1 MNLVRLFRFIVFA
14 GLILME
20 VALIPINGK
29 AQSITRGEFR
39 LPHEVRWE
47 NSILPTGDYVYFV
60 DANQWP
66 AVVRVEQKGG
76 SFSAVFVAQGMVRP
90 VKHSDSGLS
99 MEDHGTGAH
108 VVSLYMRGEG
118 GELFFSEPD
127 PDVEKA
133 VDSSGSQDRGEGGE
147 SGPAVRKLGYLTILN
162 PNHEKLPVDAVEKV
176 YLRVCEAI
184 EREFNRPTP
193 IRPRLVVR
201 LGAADN
207 VLRYPMGEIQLKKWD
222 EYRFADAVLDLAMH
236 EILPPEERV
245 RLSNSAVHEAGST
258 VTVCEL
264 KGCSN

>member
-1 MNLVRLFRFIVFA
+1 MNLVRLFRFFVFA

-60 DANQWP
+60 DANKWP

-76 SFSAVFVAQGMVRP
+76 AFSAVFVAEGMVRP
-90 VKHSDSGLS
+90 VKHNDSGLS
-99 MEDHGTGAH
+99 MEDHGKGAH
-108 VVSLYMRGEG
+108 VVSLYMRGEA
-118 GELFFSEPD
+118 GELFFHEPD
-127 PDVEKA
+127 ADGEKPPDSE
-133 VDSSGSQDRGEGGE
+133 DRGEGGDV
-147 SGPAVRKLGYLTILN
+147 GPSIRKLGYLTILN
-162 PNHEKLPVDAVEKV
+162 PNREKLPVDAVERV

-184 EREFNRPTP
+184 EHQFNRSTP
-193 IRPRLVVR
+193 IRPRIVVR
-201 LGAADN
+201 LGSADN

-222 EYRFADAVLDLAMH
+222 EYRFADAVLDLAIH

-245 RLSNSAVHEAGST
+245 RLSNTAVHEAGST

>member
-1 MNLVRLFRFIVFA
+1 LVRLFRFIAFA

-60 DANQWP
+60 DANKWP

-76 SFSAVFVAQGMVRP
+76 AFSGVFVAQGMVRP
-90 VKHSDSGLS
+90 VKHNDSGLS

-108 VVSLYMRGEG
+108 VVSLYMRGDG
-118 GELFFSEPD
+118 GELFFPEPD
-127 PDVEKA
+127 ADGEKPPDNEDHGA
-133 VDSSGSQDRGEGGE
+133 GSD
-147 SGPAVRKLGYLTILN
+147 SGPTVRKLGYLTILN

-201 LGAADN
+201 LGSTDN

-258 VTVCEL
+258 VSVCEL